1 MATSLTS
8 PGLIKA
14 ANEALVKAQGE
25 LNMARLFAYDFSG
38 EFSDFNSTVKV
49 PIVNAGVATDFNMDS
64 NDYETIGGAITY
76 ASIKLDA
83 QPKVT
88 FGFSGNDV
96 LEAPNAPYWNKCA
109 EGGAQSIR
117 AYISKK
123 LGGLLTS
130 EKCTGGEVT
139 LDTVTKAKLAGLRS
153 KCKARVADTVLGLDP
168 ATYEAT
174 LALFDANVY
183 GGRDAIQDGK
193 FVSLYGFKAVI
204 QLNDLPATIK
214 GALIPAD
221 SIAWASRGVAV
232 ADESCY
238 SEIGN
243 AADEYGF
250 TLTVMRH
257 GSAGKGTGF
266 INLTTLV
273 GADVVQGD
281 QIVLIK

>member
-1 MATSLTS
+1 MDTSLTS

-38 EFSDFNSTVKV
+38 EFSEFGYTVKV
-49 PIVNAGVATDFNMDS
+49 PVVNAGTATDFNIDN
-64 NDYETIGGAITY
+64 NDYETIGGAISY
-76 ASIKLDA
+76 ATITLDS

-88 FGFSGNDV
+88 FGFSGKDV

-117 AYISKK
+117 AYVSAK
-123 LGGLLTS
+123 LGGLMTTT
-130 EKCTGGEVT
+130 KCTGGEET
-139 LDTVTKAKLAGLRS
+139 LGTITKANIAALRS

-168 ATYEAT
+168 ATYEAV

-183 GGRDAIQDGK
+183 GGKDAVQDGK
-193 FVSLYGFKAVI
+193 FVSLYGFKAII
-204 QLNDLPATIK
+204 QLNDLPSGCK
-214 GALIPAD
+214 GALIPSD
-221 SIAWASRGVAV
+221 SIAWASRAVAV
-232 ADESCY
+232 ADDSIY
-238 SEIGN
+238 REIGN
-243 AADEYGF
+243 ASDEYGF

-257 GSAGKGTGF
+257 GSGAKGTGF
-266 INLTTLV
+266 INITTLV

-281 QIVLIK
+281 QIVLLK

>member
-1 MATSLTS
+1 MNTSLTS

-25 LNMARLFAYDFSG
+25 LNMARLFAYDFS
-38 EFSDFNSTVKV
+38 SDFSEYGFTVKV
-49 PIVNAGVATDFNMDS
+49 PIVNAGVATDFNLDS
-64 NDYETIGGAITY
+64 NDYETIGGAVTY
-76 ASIKLDA
+76 ASISLDA

-88 FGFSGNDV
+88 FGFSGHDV

-117 AYISKK
+117 AYVSKK

-130 EKCTGGEVT
+130 EKCTGGEET
-139 LDTVTKAKLAGLRS
+139 LGAITKANIAGLRS
-153 KCKARVADTVLGLDP
+153 KCKARVADTVLALDP

-183 GGRDAIQDGK
+183 GGKDAVQDGK
-193 FVSLYGFKAVI
+193 FVSLYGFKAII
-204 QLNDLPATIK
+204 QLNDLPVGCK
-214 GALIPAD
+214 GALIPSD
-221 SIAWASRGVAV
+221 SIAWASRAVAV
-232 ADESCY
+232 ADESVY

-243 AADEYGF
+243 ASDEYGF

-266 INLTTLV
+266 INITTLV

-281 QIVLIK
+281 QIVLLK